1 MNKNCEVFDKIVQD
15 SNINSMTE
23 IIAKVINE
31 KSLKTNSTLI
41 HWINW
46 EFKQENIDE
55 NNALLIWK
63 LLKSKDM

>member
-1 MNKNCEVFDKIVQD
+1 MNKHCEVFDKIVQD

-55 NNALLIWK
+55 NNTLLIWK